1 MAFKFVILCT
11 VLAVASAGYSPVVYS
26 APVPHYAVANP
37 SQDAVGSTQ
46 HNVVRSYAGTVS
58 QYSKAVDT
66 PYSSVRKSDTRI
78 NNNVYTPTY
87 AKTLAY
93 AAPAQ
98 VVKYAA
104 PQAVYA
110 HQAAPQAVYAHQA
123 APQAV
128 YAHQSAPATVY
139 THSAPA
145 VYTHQAA
152 APATVYS
159 HAAPAGVIAHHQ
171 APSAYVS
178 HVDPT
183 IASYSSK
190 TISYSPAAAV
200 AHVTFDGFGAHYGY

>member
-1 MAFKFVILCT
+1 MAFKFVVLCA
-11 VLAVASAGYSPVVYS
+11 VLAIANAGLSPVVYS
-26 APVPHYAVANP
+26 APVAHYAVANP
-37 SQDAVGSTQ
+37 SVDAVGSTQ

-87 AKTLAY
+87 AKALT
-93 AAPAQ
+93 
-98 VVKYAA
+98 YAA

-110 HQAAPQAVYAHQA
+110 HQAAPAVYSQQVVSHA
-123 APQAV
+123 APAL
-128 YAHQSAPATVY
+128 
-139 THSAPA
+139 
-145 VYTHQAA
+145 YTHQVA

-159 HAAPAGVIAHHQ
+159 HAAPAAVVAHS
-171 APSAYVS
+171 APNAYVS

-183 IASYSSK
+183 ISAYSSK
-190 TISYSPAAAV
+190 TISYSPAATV

>member
-26 APVPHYAVANP
+26 APVAHYAVANP

-87 AKTLAY
+87 AKTLT
-93 AAPAQ
+93 
-98 VVKYAA
+98 YAA
-104 PQAVYA
+104 PQAIYS
-110 HQAAPQAVYAHQA
+110 HAAPAAVYSQQV
-123 APQAV
+123 APAAV
-128 YAHQSAPATVY
+128 YSH
-139 THSAPA
+139 H
-145 VYTHQAA
+145 A

-159 HAAPAGVIAHHQ
+159 HATPAVYSHAAPAAAVYAQPAAH
-171 APSAYVS
+171 AI
-178 HVDPT
+178 T
-183 IASYSSK
+183 
-190 TISYSPAAAV
+190 YSPAATV